1 MITILKTV
9 LIISAI
15 TGSLAYLLSL
25 ANKTIANYGDKK
37 MIIND
42 EKEYIVN
49 GGDTLLTALLEEE
62 IYIPS
67 ACGGKGSC
75 GYCKVK
81 VVEGGGRFL
90 PTEHG
95 YVSDQEQKNGVR
107 LSCQLK
113 VKEDIKIE
121 IDEELFNVKQYDY
134 DIEFMKDVT
143 PKIKH
148 IRANIP
154 EGETISFKPGQ
165 YIQILAP
172 KYKGLKGDISN
183 KEEVY
188 RAYSIASS
196 PTDNTSLEVFIGY
209 IPGGICT
216 TYIHKHL
223 KQEDQLTIV
232 GPYGDFYYQ
241 EGDRPMVMV
250 AIGTGM
256 APIMSILL
264 YMRDHK
270 IDRECTFYFGARTR
284 EDLYMMEELQQL
296 EKDLPRFK
304 LITCLSKP
312 TEACNWQGDKGRVTN
327 LIEKYL
333 DNGPEC
339 EAYLCGSPVMIDS
352 VTPLL
357 KEKGIPEDQIYYD
370 SFE

>member
-1 MITILKTV
+1 MTAIINTV

-15 TGSLAYLLSL
+15 TGALAYLLSL
-25 ANKTIANYGDKK
+25 ANKTIANYGEKK
-37 MIIND
+37 MTINN
-42 EKEYIVN
+42 EKEYTVT

-81 VVEGGGRFL
+81 VQEGGGRFL
-90 PTEHG
+90 PTEAG
-95 YVSDQEQKNGVR
+95 YVSAEEEKEGIR

-121 IDEELFNVKQYDY
+121 IDEALFNVKQYDY
-134 DIEFMKDVT
+134 DIEFIKDVT

-148 IRANIP
+148 LRVKIP
-154 EGETISFKPGQ
+154 QGETIAFKPGQ
-165 YIQILAP
+165 YIQIFTP
-172 KYKGLKGDISN
+172 KYKGAKGQKTN

-196 PTDNTSLEVFIGY
+196 PSDNTSLEMFIGY
-209 IPGGICT
+209 MEGGICT
-216 TYIHKHL
+216 SYIHQHL
-223 KQEDQLTIV
+223 KVEDKLTVV

-241 EGDRPMVMV
+241 DGDRPMVMV

-270 IDRECTFYFGARTR
+270 IDRQCTFYFGARTR
-284 EDLYMMEELQQL
+284 QDLYMMDELLQL

-304 LITCLSKP
+304 LISCLSRP
-312 TEACNWQGDKGRVTN
+312 TEACQWEGQKGRVTN
-327 LIEKYL
+327 LIESFL

-357 KEKGIPEDQIYYD
+357 KAKGIPEDQIYFD